1 MFGRGRDALRHRFA
15 VRVGPFGFRIGSE
28 WRAPVR
34 SLSRLYAGYPASE
47 VPDFTVRLEAARPW
61 RRWLRPAVT
70 IAGDWWLPG
79 TAPLPLAQGLL
90 AAEMGMNLQVALGC
104 RRFLL
109 LHASVVERDGRALVM
124 TGESGSG
131 KSTLAALLSLR
142 GWRLLA
148 DEFALVEP
156 ATGQIHPF
164 PRPISL
170 KNGSIAVL
178 AGAVPTDR
186 LGPLLAGTPKG
197 DVRHLI
203 PEAGA
208 IARMDEAVSPALLLF
223 PRFGAAR
230 AVRPVGAGEVFMR
243 LTQASTNYHALG
255 QAGFDALIRIVR
267 QVPAQ
272 AIDYPDTAS
281 ALALV
286 DELWR

>member
-1 MFGRGRDALRHRFA
+1 MKHRIA
-15 VRVGPFGFRIGSE
+15 VRVGPFGFRIGSD
-28 WRAPVR
+28 WRAPVAA
-34 SLSRLYAGYPASE
+34 LERLYARYPACD
-47 VPDFTVRLEAARPW
+47 VPDHTVRLEAARPW
-61 RRWLRPAVT
+61 RRAIRPAVT

-109 LHASVVERDGRALVM
+109 LHASVVERGGRALVM

-131 KSTLAALLSLR
+131 KSTLAAILSTR

-156 ATGQIHPF
+156 ATGLVHPF

-170 KNGSIAVL
+170 KNESIAL
-178 AGAVPTDR
+178 LERTVPPER

-197 DVRHLI
+197 DVRHLV
-203 PEAGA
+203 PDADA
-208 IARMDEAVSPALLLF
+208 LARMGEPAAPVLLLF
-223 PRFGAAR
+223 PRHGAAR
-230 AVRPVGAGEVFMR
+230 AVRPVAAGEVFVR
-243 LTQASTNYHALG
+243 LTEASTNYHALG
-255 QAGFDALIRIVR
+255 EPGFDALLRIAR
-267 QVPAQ
+267 ELPAR
-272 AIDYPDTAS
+272 AIDYPDTAT

>member
-1 MFGRGRDALRHRFA
+1 MRHAFG
-15 VRVGPFGFRIGSE
+15 VRVGPFGFRVGSD
-28 WRAPVR
+28 WRPPVAM
-34 SLSRLYAGYPASE
+34 LERLYAGYPGCE
-47 VPDFTVRLEAARPW
+47 VPDATVRLEAKRPW

-70 IAGDWWLPG
+70 IAGDWWLPS
-79 TAPLPLAQGLL
+79 TAPLPLAQSLL
-90 AAEMGMNLQVALGC
+90 AAEMGMNLQIALGC

-109 LHASVVERDGRALVM
+109 LHASVVERGGRALVM

-131 KSTLAALLSLR
+131 KSTLAALLATG

-156 ATGQIHPF
+156 TTGLVHPF

-170 KNGSIAVL
+170 KNASIALL
-178 AGAVPTDR
+178 AGAVPAGR
-186 LGPLLAGTPKG
+186 LGPLLVGTPKG
-197 DVRHLI
+197 DVRHLV
-203 PEAGA
+203 PDADA
-208 IARMDEAVSPALLLF
+208 IARMDEAAMPALLLF

-230 AVRPVGAGEVFMR
+230 AIRPVGAGEVFMR

-255 QAGFDALIRIVR
+255 EAGFDALLRITR
-267 QVPAQ
+267 DVPAR
-272 AIDYPDTAS
+272 AIDYPDTAG

>member
-1 MFGRGRDALRHRFA
+1 MRHAFG
-15 VRVGPFGFRIGSE
+15 VRVGPFGFRVGSD
-28 WRAPVR
+28 WRAPIAA
-34 SLSRLYAGYPASE
+34 LERLYAGYPGCE
-47 VPDFTVRLEAARPW
+47 LPDATVRLEAARPW

-90 AAEMGMNLQVALGC
+90 AAEMGMNLQIALGC

-109 LHASVVERDGRALVM
+109 LHASVVERGGRALVM

-131 KSTLAALLSLR
+131 KSTLAALLSTR

-156 ATGQIHPF
+156 ATGLVHPF

-170 KNGSIAVL
+170 KNASIVLL
-178 AGAVPTDR
+178 AGAVPAAR
-186 LGPLLAGTPKG
+186 LGPLMIGTPKG
-197 DVRHLI
+197 DVRHLV
-203 PEAGA
+203 PDADA
-208 IARMDEAVSPALLLF
+208 IARMDEAAMPALLLF

-230 AVRPVGAGEVFMR
+230 AIRPVGPGEVFVR

-255 QAGFDALIRIVR
+255 EPGFDALLRIVR
-267 QVPAQ
+267 EVPAR

-286 DELWR
+286 DNLWR

>member
-1 MFGRGRDALRHRFA
+1 MPDA
-15 VRVGPFGFRIGSE
+15 
-28 WRAPVR
+28 
-34 SLSRLYAGYPASE
+34 
-47 VPDFTVRLEAARPW
+47 TVRLEAARPW

-90 AAEMGMNLQVALGC
+90 AAEMGMNLQIALGC

-109 LHASVVERDGRALVM
+109 LHASVVERAGRALVM

-156 ATGQIHPF
+156 ATGLVHPF

-170 KNGSIAVL
+170 KNDAIALL
-178 AGAVPTDR
+178 AGEVPPER

-197 DVRHLI
+197 DVRHLV
-203 PEAGA
+203 PDAQA
-208 IARMDEAVSPALLLF
+208 IARMDEPAEPALLLF
-223 PRFGAAR
+223 PRFGEAR
-230 AVRPVGAGEVFMR
+230 AIRPVGAGEVFVR

-255 QAGFDALIRIVR
+255 DAGFDALLRLTR
-267 QVPAQ
+267 DVPAR
-272 AIDYPDTAS
+272 AVDYPDTATG
-281 ALALV
+281 LALV
-286 DELWR
+286 EELWR